1 MPLDRVY
8 DLVEPIPLLSSVT
21 RSVHLAKRVIGGHA
35 GGAAHSGFVFV
46 LSFSHER
53 RAAAVAQRRLL
64 SRLSPDPHDGL
75 VVLEDALLPPAAADP
90 SSERPQSVL
99 VVRAFGGGGAGAPP
113 LRLTQSL
120 TWRRAKRDPVR
131 FRFLKRARSLRT
143 NVSPNNSGGGVDN
156 RYRLRLFSG
165 GAQR

>member
-21 RSVHLAKRVIGGHA
+21 RSVHLAKRVIGGHG

-131 FRFLKRARSLRT
+131 FSFSETRALAPNERFSEFLRT
-143 NVSPNNSGGGVDN
+143 TA
-156 RYRLRLFSG
+156 G
-165 GAQR
+165 GAWTTGIG